1 MSNRF
6 VETAAKAAALPVRP
20 LVLGLVLAGL
30 VVSPEAVAEE
40 LAVGRELG
48 PSVQLHE
55 ALQLRADRGAAGEV
69 EVLLRRGRVGLEL
82 EGLSWVSAELE
93 VSFDGISL
101 SSPGVA
107 RPVPLPRLH
116 ESRATFRL
124 APGAAYLSVGLFRP
138 QLGRESLT
146 SGFVV
151 DSLDK
156 SVTQKA
162 LREFLTGNEA
172 GVSPGLNLGGG
183 VARDGRAFRY
193 DVGLALRDP
202 EPGEG
207 FGERRLFA
215 VARTS
220 VSFGE
225 CETTDYSLA
234 RSQND
239 FGERPVLVLAAQGSR
254 ALSGHA
260 WSVGADALWRVRP
273 LVLTAELH
281 WLSEPFVPR
290 LLAHVRAGVDV
301 KGPGETVIE
310 PWLMASHV
318 AAGVAGTTEAS
329 RLEAGATLFLRR
341 QALRVTAGGAWE
353 LSAPL
358 PAASGA
364 APSGRGLTLG
374 VMLQY
379 QR

>member
-1 MSNRF
+1 MRHR
-6 VETAAKAAALPVRP
+6 VHRAAFKAAALPVR
-20 LVLGLVLAGL
+20 GLALWL
-30 VVSPEAVAEE
+30 AVA
-40 LAVGRELG
+40 ALG
-48 PSVQLHE
+48 VVMPARAEDLPATHEPGASVQLHE

-69 EVLLRRGRVGLEL
+69 NFLLRRGRVGLEL
-82 EGLSWVSAELE
+82 EGVSWVSAELE
-93 VSFDGISL
+93 VSFDGIFL
-101 SSPGVA
+101 SSPGKA

-183 VARDGRAFRY
+183 VERHGRALRY

-202 EPGEG
+202 DAGEG
-207 FGERRLFA
+207 LADRRLFA

-225 CETTDYSLA
+225 CETTNYSLT
-234 RSQND
+234 RSLND

-254 ALSGHA
+254 ELSGRA
-260 WSVGADALWRVRP
+260 WSIGADALWRVRP
-273 LVLTAELH
+273 MVLTAEVH
-281 WLSEPFVPR
+281 WLSESSAPR
-290 LLAHVRAGVDV
+290 LLAHVRAGVDM
-301 KGPGETVIE
+301 KGPAQTVIE
-310 PWLMASHV
+310 PWLMASRV
-318 AAGVAGTTEAS
+318 AAGGVAEAS

-341 QALRVTAGGAWE
+341 QALRVTAGAAWE
-353 LSAPL
+353 LSAPSQATF
-358 PAASGA
+358 AAES
-364 APSGRGLTLG
+364 SGRGLTVG